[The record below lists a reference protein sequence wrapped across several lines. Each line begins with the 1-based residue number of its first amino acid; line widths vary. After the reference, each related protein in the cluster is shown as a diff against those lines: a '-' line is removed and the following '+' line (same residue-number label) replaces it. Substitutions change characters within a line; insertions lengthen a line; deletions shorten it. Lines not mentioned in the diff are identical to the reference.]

1 MVTAE
6 LRDSIECL
14 TGRNV
19 MHNMHTRQKPGSK
32 ERTSAIRKLNHLDHF
47 FLSMHTQVLKE
58 VKRLAT

>member
-1 MVTAE
+1 
-6 LRDSIECL
+6 
-14 TGRNV
+14 